1 MATVIKLQAQQAQG
15 DDVADKLADEMTKL
29 NNNIA
34 QDEDAAGQVSIAE
47 PFDATISSSGN

>member
-15 DDVADKLADEMTKL
+15 DDVADQLAEEMTKL

-47 PFDATISSSGN
+47 PFDATISASGN